1 MNPRP
6 SAAAPADAPPV
17 TQAAAGRPSRVRFE
31 RAGAE
36 SPVQRLD
43 RLTEQW
49 RDSHAAVAREHARQ
63 ARILAEVVE
72 IAERQG
78 DADPAL
84 ALRSYAAEL
93 AAVTRTS
100 DRAIL
105 GRLREA
111 HTLVSGYP
119 AAVEALEGG
128 RIAPAHARVIAEEG
142 ERLPTELRRPY
153 EQRVLAIACETTVGR
168 LRPTARRIAEALQP
182 EAQEERHVRAAEHRR
197 VWLRDLPDGMAELG
211 AELPAVLAHG
221 IYDRLTRSGRAARR
235 RASAS
240 SAVPDAP
247 AAGIPVANVPGA
259 DTPDADS
266 SADTSAD
273 PRALDQLRADLL
285 CELLLTG
292 ISPDP
297 TPAARTV
304 AGIVPRVTITVPVE
318 GPGPATLGGYG
329 PIDATTA
336 RRLSAVAPGWDRVA
350 VDESGGVRATDRYR
364 PTEAMRRVLEA
375 RDEHCRFPGCRMP
388 VEHCDVD
395 HTVEWA
401 AGGHTEVG
409 NLAHLCRRHHA
420 LKHPDLAIGIRWSVA
435 QRPDGVLIWRSP
447 TGRCY
452 EDLPERMSPM
462 PRMPPGASPPGASA
476 SPPAPSTP
484 PPPPPSTSS
493 SPPGA
498 PPTASEGSDP
508 PPW

>member
-17 TQAAAGRPSRVRFE
+17 AQAAAGRPSRVRFE

-63 ARILAEVVE
+63 AHILAEVVE

-78 DADPAL
+78 DADPVL

-111 HTLVSGYP
+111 HTLVFGYP

-142 ERLPTELRRPY
+142 ERLPAELRRPY
-153 EQRVLAIACETTVGR
+153 EQRVLAITCETTAGR
-168 LRPTARRIAEALQP
+168 LRPKARRIAEALQP

-221 IYDRLTRSGRAARR
+221 IYDRLTRGGRAARR
-235 RASAS
+235 RASAGS
-240 SAVPDAP
+240 SAPDASAADVP
-247 AAGIPVANVPGA
+247 AADIPGADVPGADIPGAETRDA
-259 DTPDADS
+259 DTPDADI
-266 SADTSAD
+266 SADTPAD

-292 ISPDP
+292 VSPDP

-336 RRLSAVAPGWDRVA
+336 RRLSAVAPGWDRIA
-350 VDESGGVRATDRYR
+350 VDESGGVLATDRYR

-388 VEHCDVD
+388 VERCDVD

-401 AGGHTEVG
+401 AGGRTEVD

-435 QRPDGVLIWRSP
+435 QRPDGVLVWHSP

-452 EDLPERMSPM
+452 EDLPERMP
-462 PRMPPGASPPGASA
+462 PPGNPENNVTRARAVPMDSG
-476 SPPAPSTP
+476 
-484 PPPPPSTSS
+484 
-493 SPPGA
+493 
-498 PPTASEGSDP
+498 P